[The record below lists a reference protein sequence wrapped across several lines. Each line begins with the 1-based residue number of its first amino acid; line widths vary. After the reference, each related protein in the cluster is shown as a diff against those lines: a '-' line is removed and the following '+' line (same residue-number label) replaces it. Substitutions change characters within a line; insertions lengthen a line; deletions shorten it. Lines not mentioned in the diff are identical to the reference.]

1 MWPYFSFKQEGFLF
15 LANSRG
21 ELVLICICNWGV
33 FSLSPKLPLKKERQI
48 YIMDFDLALSLHLC
62 DIRGLASSSAVEP
75 QPLQLGGVLVYHQ
88 NYPFKKG
95 IG

>member
-15 LANSRG
+15 LANSKG

-62 DIRGLASSSAVEP
+62 DIRGLASSSASASASAT
-75 QPLQLGGVLVYHQ
+75 GGVLVYHQ